1 MSRRQKLISERVTA
15 APPLLGV
22 PCSKSPP
29 ATQASSLVKVDLAGL
44 SNCGH
49 VRPTNE
55 DHYFAA
61 RIERS
66 LKTLITNLAE
76 GILPSSFEEAAYGL
90 LVADGMGGMAAGE
103 VASSLA
109 LCKLV
114 ELVVNTPDWIMR
126 LDQREYGAMV
136 LERMTRRFRQID
148 DDLRE
153 QGRKDPAL
161 VGMGTTLTVAISLG
175 TDLVIGHIGDSRAY
189 LLRGARLHQLTRDHT
204 MAQALIDA
212 GIAKPH
218 DAATQAM
225 RHVLTAALGSTGE
238 KSDPDVQRLHLTEGD
253 QLLLCTDG
261 LTEMVE
267 DEVIASTLRDA
278 ASAAAACRALIQLA
292 LAGGGTDNITVLLA
306 RYQFPPLIA

>member
-1 MSRRQKLISERVTA
+1 MRRHQKPLNEQVTA
-15 APPLLGV
+15 ELPLTAVLRSKPP
-22 PCSKSPP
+22 SPGP
-29 ATQASSLVKVDLAGL
+29 ASVMVQVDLAGL
-44 SNCGH
+44 SNRGH
-49 VRPTNE
+49 VRRTNE

-66 LKTLITNLAE
+66 LKTLTTNLAE
-76 GILPSSFEEAAYGL
+76 GILPSSFEEIAYGL

-103 VASSLA
+103 VASSSA

-126 LDQREYGAMV
+126 LDQSEDAGVV
-136 LERMTRRFRQID
+136 LERMTQRFRQID
-148 DDLRE
+148 DDLRG
-153 QGRKDPAL
+153 QASRDPAL

-175 TDLVIGHIGDSRAY
+175 ADVVIGHIGDSRAY

-212 GIAKPH
+212 GIANPQ

-238 KSDPDVQRLHLTEGD
+238 KADPEVQRLHLRDGD

-267 DEVIASTLRDA
+267 DKVIASTLRDA
-278 ASAAAACRALIQLA
+278 ASADAACGGLIDLA
-292 LAGGGTDNITVLLA
+292 LAGGGTDNVTVLLA
-306 RYQFPPLIA
+306 RYHFPPKAA

>member
-1 MSRRQKLISERVTA
+1 MTA
-15 APPLLGV
+15 ILRAKPP
-22 PCSKSPP
+22 SPDP
-29 ATQASSLVKVDLAGL
+29 ASSLVKVDLAA
-44 SNCGH
+44 SSHCGH
-49 VRPTNE
+49 VRTTNE

-66 LKTLITNLAE
+66 LKTLTTNLAE
-76 GILPSSFEEAAYGL
+76 GILPISFEETAYGL

-103 VASSLA
+103 VASSSA

-126 LDQREYGAMV
+126 LNQSEDAAVV
-136 LERMTRRFRQID
+136 LKRMIQRFRQVD

-153 QGRKDPAL
+153 QARNDPAL
-161 VGMGTTLTVAISLG
+161 LGMGTTLTVAISLG
-175 TDLVIGHIGDSRAY
+175 ADLIIGHIGDSRAY
-189 LLRGARLHQLTRDHT
+189 LLRGARLCQLTRDHT
-204 MAQALIDA
+204 MAQALVDA
-212 GIAKPH
+212 GIANPQ

-238 KSDPDVQRLHLTEGD
+238 KSDAEVQRMYLNDGD

-267 DEVIASTLRDA
+267 DKLIVSTLHEA
-278 ASAAAACRALIQLA
+278 ASADAACSALIDLA
-292 LAGGGTDNITVLLA
+292 LAAGGADNITVVLA
-306 RYQFPPLIA
+306 RYSFPLTS